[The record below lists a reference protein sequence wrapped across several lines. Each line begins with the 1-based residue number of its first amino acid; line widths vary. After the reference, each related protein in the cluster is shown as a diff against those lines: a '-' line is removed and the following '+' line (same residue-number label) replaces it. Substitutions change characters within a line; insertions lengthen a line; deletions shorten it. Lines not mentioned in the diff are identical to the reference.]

1 MKVSVIGL
9 GYVGCVSA
17 ACLARDMHE
26 VIGVDINPQK
36 LGQLRVGKSP
46 IIEPGLDNLI
56 KDGVELERLAV
67 TSDTREAVKN
77 SQASLICVGTP
88 SRENGSL
95 NLDFVRI
102 VTREIGSALQNHP
115 TYHTVIVRSTVLPGT
130 VRNELLPI
138 LESESGKVAGRD
150 FGLCMNPEFLRE
162 GTAIEDYYNPAVM
175 VIGQF
180 NERSGD
186 AVEELYE
193 NIEAEIIRSDLETA
207 EMAKYANNAFH
218 ALKVSFA
225 NEIGNFA
232 KANGVDGR
240 KIMDILCSDNRL
252 NISASYLKP
261 GFAFGGSCLPKDMR
275 AMMHSAKQNDLSSPL
290 LESILPSNEEQ
301 IRRGIRLVEETKKKK
316 LAVLGLSFKA
326 GTDDV
331 RESPTVALIETL
343 VGKGYQVKLYD
354 ETIRVGELIG
364 ANKSFLYSEI
374 PHITSLMST
383 SVEDALDGS
392 EVVVLANNSP
402 AFADLIEKI
411 TEEQTLIDL
420 VGRHKING
428 NLRGKYEGICW

>member
-17 ACLARDMHE
+17 ACLAKDNHE
-26 VIGVDINPQK
+26 VIGVDINAKK

-46 IIEPGLDNLI
+46 IVESGLDSLI
-56 KDGVELERLAV
+56 KSGVESERLAV
-67 TSDTREAVKN
+67 TSKTREAIKN
-77 SQASLICVGTP
+77 SEASLICVGTP
-88 SRENGSL
+88 SRDNGSL
-95 NLDFVRI
+95 NLDFVRT
-102 VTREIGSALQNHP
+102 VTKEIGSALQNHQD
-115 TYHTVIVRSTVLPGT
+115 YHTVIVRSTVLPGT

-138 LESESGKVAGRD
+138 LESESGKVAGKD

-186 AVEELYE
+186 AVEELYR
-193 NIEAEIIRSDLETA
+193 NIDAKVIRSDLETA
-207 EMAKYANNAFH
+207 ETVKYANNAFH
-218 ALKVSFA
+218 ALKVTFA

-232 KANGVDGR
+232 KAHGVDGR
-240 KIMDILCSDNRL
+240 TIMDILCSDERL
-252 NISASYLKP
+252 NISPSYLKP

-275 AMMHSAKQNDLSSPL
+275 AMMHQAKLSDLDSPL
-290 LESILPSNEEQ
+290 LESILSSNEEQ
-301 IRRGIRLVEETKKKK
+301 IRRGIRLVEETNQKKV
-316 LAVLGLSFKA
+316 AVMGLSFKA

-331 RESPTVALIETL
+331 RESPTIALIETL

-364 ANKSFLYSEI
+364 ANKAFLYSEI
-374 PHITSLMST
+374 PHITSLLANSMD
-383 SVEDALDGS
+383 EALNDS
-392 EVVVLANNSP
+392 EVIVLANNSP
-402 AFADLIEKI
+402 GFAGLIEKI
-411 TEEQTLIDL
+411 APEQTLIDL
-420 VGRHKING
+420 VGHHKING